1 MKNNSWNL
9 WNTFLENAFNA
20 GQLFRPLADS
30 SASAAADSSPA
41 SHITS
46 IQNTRPHICR
56 GLCENL
62 RAGARWRGAWR
73 QRAGRRDG
81 ARGGGRG
88 GRPGQPA
95 LGSRDLPESGQH
107 QALRDR
113 PEPGPGPAGP
123 RGRPGYGLPSA
134 ARSRP
139 SFSEVTSFA
148 RAFLRGHVPPSRPDA
163 CAPRC
168 ARASPPLGLR
178 GPEATRRR
186 PRSASLRP
194 ARPASSSPPRPRL
207 APSLLMPRPAPA
219 GGGKSIRGSRRRPT
233 TRQPRARA
241 VPGRTGSAIREPE
254 T

>member
-81 ARGGGRG
+81 ARGDGRG

-139 SFSEVTSFA
+139 SFWRSHVLCTGLSEGPRPSKPARRVCPTLRPCLAAA
-148 RAFLRGHVPPSRPDA
+148 RA
-163 CAPRC
+163 
-168 ARASPPLGLR
+168 
-178 GPEATRRR
+178 TR
-186 PRSASLRP
+186 
-194 ARPASSSPPRPRL
+194 
-207 APSLLMPRPAPA
+207 A
-219 GGGKSIRGSRRRPT
+219 GGD
-233 TRQPRARA
+233 
-241 VPGRTGSAIREPE
+241 
-254 T
+254 